1 MNKINQSIMESLNSD
16 RNKVFTKILTEANS
30 SNPNPGLDELID
42 FVKGLGWSCYVEDN
56 GIEFSQYSPLGED
69 FSFYAEGTTPEEDGP
84 AKVITCN
91 YEGEEVNVIWEKSHV
106 TFKINKNNKV
116 LTREDVREYQFDQV
130 NIDEYINN
138 KTLATISKVLN
149 GINGI
154 ESSLVPINENEHTYR
169 FSTTFDFKTLNLD
182 DLYNF
187 YYRRFFNNGDINMT
201 REQFDA
207 RYKSLDYDAMV
218 KAYLNTGY
226 ICS

>member
-1 MNKINQSIMESLNSD
+1 MDPIVKKILIAIVIIALVLALIFAV
-16 RNKVFTKILTEANS
+16 NKVHNKNS
-30 SNPNPGLDELID
+30 KKKGDQNVQDKSKDPNE
-42 FVKGLGWSCYVEDN
+42 K
-56 GIEFSQYSPLGED
+56 
-69 FSFYAEGTTPEEDGP
+69 EGTTPEEDGT

>member
-1 MNKINQSIMESLNSD
+1 MDPIVK
-16 RNKVFTKILTEANS
+16 KILIAIVIIALVLALIFAVNKAHNKNS
-30 SNPNPGLDELID
+30 KKKGDQNVQDKNNDPNE
-42 FVKGLGWSCYVEDN
+42 K
-56 GIEFSQYSPLGED
+56 
-69 FSFYAEGTTPEEDGP
+69 EGTTPEEGET

-106 TFKINKNNKV
+106 IFKINKNNQV

-187 YYRRFFNNGDINMT
+187 YYRRFYNNGDINMT